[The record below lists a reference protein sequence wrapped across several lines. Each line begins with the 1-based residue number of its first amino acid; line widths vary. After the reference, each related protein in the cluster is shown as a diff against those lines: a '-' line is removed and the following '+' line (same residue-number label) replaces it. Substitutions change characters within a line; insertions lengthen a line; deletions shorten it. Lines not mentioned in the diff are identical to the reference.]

1 MICTDATFGRAI
13 AVSASAQVSTLT
25 PYAAILPS
33 STIESSASN
42 TASVE
47 YTGVGGQ
54 WSWTRSIVSTPRF
67 ARDRSFQARKFAG
80 V

>member
-13 AVSASAQVSTLT
+13 AVSASAEVSTLT
-25 PYAAILPS
+25 PYDVIRPS
-33 STIESSASN
+33 VTRVSSASN

-54 WSWTRSIVSTPRF
+54 CNWTRSIVSTPRF
-67 ARDRSFQARKFAG
+67 VRERSFQARKLSS